1 MEWIVLGYNR
11 VMGQN
16 EREFEKIGANQK
28 KVIKLLLD
36 GANLSVAGSLQK
48 DFGIIKSMS
57 DEWNKIK
64 EYSLKRAIRSLY
76 QSRLVKVMENDNGS
90 MTLVLTEDGKKKALT
105 YNMDTMTVKKPKKWD
120 GKWRLVLF
128 DIPDKRKKEREVL
141 RSLLKQLGFV
151 KYQESAFIIPYE
163 CKNEVD
169 YVVEFFN
176 LHPHVRFLEVASFD
190 DDLVIKRNF
199 GLI

>member
-1 MEWIVLGYNR
+1 
-11 VMGQN
+11 MGQSK
-16 EREFEKIGANQK
+16 RDFEKIGPNQK
-28 KVIKLLLD
+28 KIIKFLLG
-36 GANLSVAGSLQK
+36 GADLSIAGSLQS

-57 DEWNKIK
+57 DEWSKIK

-128 DIPDKRKKEREVL
+128 DIPEKRKKEREVL

-163 CKNEVD
+163 CKNEID

-176 LHPHVRFLEVASFD
+176 LRPYVRFLEVASFD
-190 DDLVIKRNF
+190 DDIAIKRGF